1 MTDRE
6 YFKAM
11 VKDELP
17 RFTKVFEALP
27 SGKLSYKH
35 PEDPKGKTAMELI
48 KTMASEARTF
58 GTILET
64 GDLDWATVNTDG
76 LETLE
81 DVKRAFSEG
90 LSKGADV
97 AATMDGA
104 AWNSPAKM
112 HMGGEMGWETT
123 RGAMA
128 LSLMLDLIH
137 HRGQL
142 STYIRPMGGKVPSIY
157 GPSADSG
164 E

>member
-11 VKDELP
+11 VEDELP

-27 SGKLSYKH
+27 KDKLSYKH
-35 PEDPKGKTAMELI
+35 PEDPKGKTALELI

-58 GTILET
+58 QTILEK
-64 GDLDWATVNTDG
+64 GDLDWATVSTDG
-76 LETLE
+76 LEALE
-81 DVKRAFSEG
+81 DVKGAFFEG
-90 LSKGADV
+90 LSKAAEV
-97 AATMDGA
+97 AGSMDDGT
-104 AWNSPAKM
+104 WNSPAKM
-112 HMGGEMGWETT
+112 HMGGEMGWETA

-157 GPSADSG
+157 GPSADSA